1 MPVRPLAIP
10 SALLLTGCVQT
21 VASTAVQVVTLPVKV
36 VSRGV
41 DMATTSQSER
51 DAKAGKELRKQDE
64 ARGKAARELA
74 ERCRKHKPLPTDDCQ
89 TVQPR

>member
-1 MPVRPLAIP
+1 MRALAVV
-10 SALLLTGCVQT
+10 AAVLLSGCVQT
-21 VASTAVQVVTLPVKV
+21 VASVVTLPVKV

-51 DAKAGKELRKQDE
+51 DEKAGKELRKQDE

-74 ERCRKHKPLPTDDCQ
+74 ERCQKHKPLPTDDCS
-89 TVQPR
+89 TVVQQR

>member
-1 MPVRPLAIP
+1 MTRRLPVLC
-10 SALLLTGCVQT
+10 ALLLAGCVQT
-21 VASTAVQVVTLPVKV
+21 VASVVTLPVKV

-74 ERCRKHKPLPTDDCQ
+74 ERCQKRQSLPTDDCQ

>member
-1 MPVRPLAIP
+1 MPVRYLAIP
-10 SALLLTGCVQT
+10 AALLLAGCVQT
-21 VASTAVQVVTLPVKV
+21 VASTAVSVVTLPVKV

-51 DAKAGKELRKQDE
+51 DAKAGKEMRKQDE

-74 ERCRKHKPLPTDDCQ
+74 ERCQKHKPLPTDDCSA
-89 TVQPR
+89 VQPH

>member
-1 MPVRPLAIP
+1 MPARTLAILAP
-10 SALLLTGCVQT
+10 LLLAGCVQT
-21 VASTAVQVVTLPVKV
+21 VASVVTLPVKV

-51 DAKAGKELRKQDE
+51 DAKAGKEMRKQDE

-74 ERCRKHKPLPTDDCQ
+74 ERCAKHKPLPTDDCQ

>member
-1 MPVRPLAIP
+1 MPVRYLAIP
-10 SALLLTGCVQT
+10 AALLLAGCVQT
-21 VASTAVQVVTLPVKV
+21 VASVVTLPVKV

-51 DAKAGKELRKQDE
+51 DAKAGKEMRKQDE

-74 ERCRKHKPLPTDDCQ
+74 ERCQKHKPLPTDDCQ
-89 TVQPR
+89 SLQPR